1 MPSAERGARSRAWPA
16 RTGVFVAD
24 VRADGPLCLLLSTQ
38 CSAGC
43 GSRTFCARQVL
54 LAFEH
59 LSSLQLAIAG
69 PESTMSLTIEVRV
82 LEGRDLLACDVS
94 KTAYLTNLFSKPE
107 PTSSDPFVTIH
118 IGEQRSA
125 HHASPDA
132 DRSRQKLS

>member
-16 RTGVFVAD
+16 RTGVVVAD

-38 CSAGC
+38 YSAGW
-43 GSRTFCARQVL
+43 GSRTFRARQVL
-54 LAFEH
+54 LAFEQ

-69 PESTMSLTIEVRV
+69 PESTMSLTLEVRV
-82 LEGRDLLACDVS
+82 LEGSNLLACDAPKS
-94 KTAYLTNLFSKPE
+94 AFNLFGKPE

-118 IGEQRSA
+118 VGEQRSA